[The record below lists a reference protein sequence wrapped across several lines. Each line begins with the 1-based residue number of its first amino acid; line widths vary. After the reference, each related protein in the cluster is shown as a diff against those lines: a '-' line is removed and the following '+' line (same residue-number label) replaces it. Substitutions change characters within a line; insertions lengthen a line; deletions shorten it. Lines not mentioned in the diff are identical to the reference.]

1 MIEMPKEGSPAP
13 DFTGITGEG
22 KEVKL
27 ADYRG
32 KWVVLYFYPAD
43 DTPGC
48 TAEACSLR
56 DFHPALKEVN
66 AEVVG
71 VSPNTIASHEKFSK
85 KFGLP
90 FTLIADPEK
99 VISTDYGVYGE
110 KILYGKVSL
119 GIKRTTFLIDPE
131 GMVRK
136 VFSKVNTG
144 SHGQEVLAALKELA

>member
-1 MIEMPKEGSPAP
+1 MIEMPKEGNPAP

-27 ADYRG
+27 VDYRG
-32 KWVVLYFYPAD
+32 KWVVLYFYPGD

-66 AEVVG
+66 AVVVG
-71 VSPNTIASHEKFSK
+71 ISPNTIASHEKFSK
-85 KFGLP
+85 KYGLP

-99 VISTDYGVYGE
+99 LISTDYGVYGE

-119 GIKRTTFLIDPE
+119 GIKRTTFLIDPA
-131 GMVRK
+131 GIVRK
-136 VFSKVNTG
+136 VFAKVNTA
-144 SHGQEVLAALKELA
+144 SHGEEVLAALKELA